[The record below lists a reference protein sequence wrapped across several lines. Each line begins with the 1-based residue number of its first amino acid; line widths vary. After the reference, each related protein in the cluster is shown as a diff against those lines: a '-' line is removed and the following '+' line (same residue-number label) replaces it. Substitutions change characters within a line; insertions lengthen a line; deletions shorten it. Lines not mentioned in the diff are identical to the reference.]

1 MRFPLGGA
9 ERPATGAEVGGGGGG
24 RMGSAMTGGGR
35 SGAAPVIGGVVGG
48 ANVATDAAWVGSGN
62 AAGAGAPT
70 GAISAAGDGARKVAP
85 PRFSVM
91 GVPAGGGN
99 SRVMPAS
106 MARRPAS
113 KRALRILIARLVVR
127 VTRPETHTM
136 RAVIKTKNSATKVK
150 ATTNA
155 VLVPGS
161 GGLGAVPPGRSS

>member
-9 ERPATGAEVGGGGGG
+9 ERPVTGADVGGGEG
-24 RMGSAMTGGGR
+24 RMGSTMAGGGR
-35 SGAAPVIGGVVGG
+35 SGVLPVIGGVVGG
-48 ANVATDAAWVGSGN
+48 AKVATEAVWGAPCNAVG
-62 AAGAGAPT
+62 ADPPT
-70 GAISAAGDGARKVAP
+70 GAMSAAGDGARSVAP

-91 GVPAGGGN
+91 GVPAGGGK
-99 SRVMPAS
+99 SRVIPAS

-113 KRALRILIARLVVR
+113 NRALRILTARFVVR
-127 VTRPETHTM
+127 VNRPETHTM
-136 RAVIKTKNSATKVK
+136 RAVIKTKNSATNVK

>member
-1 MRFPLGGA
+1 
-9 ERPATGAEVGGGGGG
+9 
-24 RMGSAMTGGGR
+24 MTGGGR

-48 ANVATDAAWVGSGN
+48 AKVATEAPSVGSGN
-62 AAGAGAPT
+62 AAGAGPPT
-70 GAISAAGDGARKVAP
+70 GAMRAAGDGARKAVP

-91 GVPAGGGN
+91 GVPAGGGK
-99 SRVMPAS
+99 SRVIPAS

-136 RAVIKTKNSATKVK
+136 RAVIKTKNSATNVK